1 MKLAL
6 NGVMHILTDLLIG
19 NVNPG
24 FKANQI
30 EIKKLLRMYQFI
42 LNLPISVVVSCSK
55 LKIKKKKKNK
65 LDFQFVIVN
74 SLKFYAQDAEISV
87 VMCEKTR
94 RLFYRHIFFFG
105 SD

>member
-6 NGVMHILTDLLIG
+6 NGVMHILTDLLVG

-24 FKANQI
+24 FKANQT

-55 LKIKKKKKNK
+55 LKIKKKKQTGFSICYCKLIEILCPGCGNK
-65 LDFQFVIVN
+65 
-74 SLKFYAQDAEISV
+74 
-87 VMCEKTR
+87 C
-94 RLFYRHIFFFG
+94 
-105 SD
+105 SDV